1 MSEQIT
7 YAWGASSLGEFIAAA
22 SRSGLVAF
30 EFADD
35 RERALATIRQRLPH
49 AIIREDSRELAGLI
63 GSLSRAIDDPRTDPA
78 IPLDPRGGDYEREVW
93 RMLRDIPAGETTTY
107 GALAAKLG
115 TRDARDVTAAI
126 AANGIAILIPCHR
139 VIRKDG
145 SLAGYRW
152 GYRRKRMLLE
162 RERTA

>member
-1 MSEQIT
+1 
-7 YAWGASSLGEFIAAA
+7 
-22 SRSGLVAF
+22 
-30 EFADD
+30 
-35 RERALATIRQRLPH
+35 
-49 AIIREDSRELAGLI
+49 
-63 GSLSRAIDDPRTDPA
+63 
-78 IPLDPRGGDYEREVW
+78 
-93 RMLRDIPAGETTTY
+93 MLRDIPAGETTTY

-115 TRDARDVTAAI
+115 TRDVRDVTAAI

>member
-7 YAWGASSLGEFIAAA
+7 YAWGDGSLGPFIAATSPA
-22 SRSGLVAF
+22 GLVAF

-35 RERALATIRQRLPH
+35 REKAAASIRQRLPH
-49 AIIREDSRELAGLI
+49 AILREDPRELAGLVE
-63 GSLSRAIDDPRTDPA
+63 SLARVIEDPRTDPP
-78 IPLDPRGGDYEREVW
+78 IPLDPRGSDYEREVW
-93 RMLRDIPAGETTTY
+93 RMLRDIPAGETTSY

-115 TRDARDVTAAI
+115 TRDSRDVTAAI

-145 SLAGYRW
+145 SISGYRW
-152 GYRRKRMLLE
+152 GYRRKRTLLE
-162 RERTA
+162 REKRA